1 MAKKLIPLAVA
12 AIVCCYP
19 AMAHHTP
26 PVPEEDAVVVKEKN
40 REGGFRL
47 FKKRGPAQEQEAVF
61 EAAEE
66 EYAVEEEVVEAE
78 PVEAAPL
85 FSAWEECEWEYSP
98 ETLDSLLTCLHCYN
112 TVTAFEEFFNDFIQL
127 DTTEV
132 LKSDIPDSVYQA
144 RLKAILSPIGLPWND
159 VVKQFVI
166 SYTSNRKTTMG
177 HVLSR
182 SQYYFPII
190 EEELMKAGMPLEL
203 RMLPVV
209 ESALSPS
216 ARSRA
221 GATGLWQFMYG
232 TGKVYGLEI
241 TTFVDMRCDPVA
253 STRAACRYLADL
265 YKMYGDWTLA
275 LAAYNCGP
283 GNVNKAFKRAGDKAK
298 NYWDIYPYLP
308 TETRNYVPSFIAA
321 TYAYN
326 YHKQHDI
333 AIRECN
339 LPLAVDTVTVRR
351 LVHLDQVATT
361 LDIPIETLRMLN
373 PQYIKDIVP
382 ALDKAYPLMLP
393 QNEMTRFIAC
403 EDEIYG
409 KEQQYLAEYLNPANI
424 DATRAALVAAA
435 TVTTHKVKSGETL
448 GHIAGKYGVSV
459 KQIMNWNGLRNANTL
474 KIGQRLEI
482 RK

>member
-1 MAKKLIPLAVA
+1 MLKKLIFFISVALAVLLCWPVA
-12 AIVCCYP
+12 ANRSL
-19 AMAHHTP
+19 
-26 PVPEEDAVVVKEKN
+26 PVPEDTPVTVKEKK
-40 REGGFRL
+40 REAGLRL
-47 FKKRGPAQEQEAVF
+47 FKKRGEAQETVV
-61 EAAEE
+61 EE
-66 EYAVEEEVVEAE
+66 TKETPPVAVEKEEPVVESA
-78 PVEAAPL
+78 L
-85 FSAWEECEWEYSP
+85 FAAWEECEWDYSP
-98 ETLDSLLTCLHCYN
+98 EALDSLLTHINNFN
-112 TVTAFEEFFNDFIQL
+112 TVTAFEDFFNDFIQI

-132 LKSDIPDSVYQA
+132 LTSSIPDSVYQA

-166 SYTSNRKTTMG
+166 SYTTNRKTTMAN
-177 HVLSR
+177 VLSR

-190 EEELMKAGMPLEL
+190 EQELMNAGLPLEL

-216 ARSRA
+216 ARSRV
-221 GATGLWQFMYG
+221 GAMGLWQFMYA

-253 STRAACRYLADL
+253 STRAACRYLRDL

-308 TETRNYVPSFIAA
+308 TETRNYVPSFVAA

-333 AIRECN
+333 PMRECL
-339 LPLAVDTVTVRR
+339 LPLAADTVTVKR
-351 LVHLDQVATT
+351 LLHLDQVAST
-361 LDIPIETLRMLN
+361 LDIPLETLHALN

-382 ALDKAYPLMLP
+382 ALDKAYPLVLP
-393 QNEMTRFIAC
+393 QADMTRFIAC
-403 EDEIYG
+403 EQEIYG
-409 KEQQYLAEYLNPANI
+409 KEQQYLAEYLNPANL
-424 DATRAALVAAA
+424 DATKAALAA
-435 TVTTHKVKSGETL
+435 TASVTTHRVKSGETL
-448 GHIAGKYGVSV
+448 GHIAGKYGVTV
-459 KQIMNWNGLRNANTL
+459 KQIMNWNNLKNANTL